1 MENLKYKAKAAFF
14 MSSLSTLAALLV
26 LGCWYFGTLELAV
39 VTPETFIGVTVAL
52 LAIIVTIA
60 IGWQIWAAMDLR
72 SNIAKLDIRI
82 KEVEDLK
89 NQFRLQQEKIE
100 QLTLKNKHIT
110 GFTWGKIAVKEEDW
124 PNAFRYFIV
133 SLGASLQLETPI
145 NIESIFNGLNIIST
159 NIKSDLKY
167 PAKRHEEIVEA
178 NNAIRAMSNFSLIE
192 ARYKELYDKIYAKI
206 NVDDSQK

>member
-39 VTPETFIGVTVAL
+39 VTPETFIGITVVL

-145 NIESIFNGLNIIST
+145 NIESIFYGLNIIST

-192 ARYKELYDKIYAKI
+192 VRYKELYDKIYAKI
-206 NVDDSQK
+206 NVDDDQK